1 MGSIRQEVFEVYYS
15 LRMLCYALSGVFGLV
30 GALRIYSLWN
40 IHGKH
45 HIQIDAQVVG
55 WISAAIFFECANFF
69 IKVVLL

>member
-1 MGSIRQEVFEVYYS
+1 MDSIRQQAYELYYS
-15 LRMLCYALSGVFGLV
+15 LRILCFALSGVFGLV

-45 HIQIDAQVVG
+45 HIQIDAQIIG
-55 WISAAIFFECANFF
+55 WVSAAIFFICAGFF

>member
-1 MGSIRQEVFEVYYS
+1 MVSISQQALEVYYS
-15 LRMLCYALSGVFGLV
+15 LRMLCYALSGIFGLA

-45 HIQIDAQVVG
+45 HIQVDAQVIG
-55 WISAAIFFECANFF
+55 WISAAIFFICANLF

>member
-1 MGSIRQEVFEVYYS
+1 MGSIRQEAFEVYYS
-15 LRMLCYALSGVFGLV
+15 LRMLCFALSAVFGLV

-45 HIQIDAQVVG
+45 HIQIDAQVIG
-55 WISAAIFFECANFF
+55 WIGAAIFFECANLF